1 MACGKRFREFTDCA
15 AANLSLLPLFAAM
28 LPAKR
33 HLAGLRSELV
43 SRRDPRPRESRR
55 KRAYTPEMNPTRRI
69 LQAIAWS
76 GLILISGLAVHK
88 ASAQPG
94 SSTRL
99 YAVTH
104 VDIIGGG
111 GNLDEAIKLMQEYV
125 ADSQK
130 DPGVVR
136 IELLQ
141 HEKRRNHFSLV
152 EVWQS
157 RDAFEA
163 HTTAAHTKQFREKLH
178 PLLGSPFDERLHSLL
193 P

>member
-1 MACGKRFREFTDCA
+1 
-15 AANLSLLPLFAAM
+15 M
-28 LPAKR
+28 LPA
-33 HLAGLRSELV
+33 
-43 SRRDPRPRESRR
+43 
-55 KRAYTPEMNPTRRI
+55 
-69 LQAIAWS
+69 IAWL
-76 GLILISGLAVHK
+76 GLVWMSGLAVQK
-88 ASAQPG
+88 ASAQQG
-94 SSTRL
+94 GNRL

-130 DPGVVR
+130 DPGAVR

-141 HEKRRNHFSLV
+141 HEKRRNHFSLI
-152 EVWQS
+152 EVWQNKE
-157 RDAFEA
+157 AFEA
-163 HTTAAHTKQFREKLH
+163 HTASAHTKQFREKLH

>member
-1 MACGKRFREFTDCA
+1 MRRM
-15 AANLSLLPLFAAM
+15 LL
-28 LPAKR
+28 
-33 HLAGLRSELV
+33 
-43 SRRDPRPRESRR
+43 
-55 KRAYTPEMNPTRRI
+55 
-69 LQAIAWS
+69 AIAWL
-76 GLILISGLAVHK
+76 GLVMMSGLAVQK
-88 ASAQPG
+88 ASAQQTG
-94 SSTRL
+94 NRL

-111 GNLDEAIKLMQEYV
+111 SNLDDAIKLMQEYV

-130 DPGVVR
+130 DPGAVR

-157 RDAFEA
+157 KDAFEA
-163 HTTAAHTKQFREKLH
+163 HTASAHTKQFREKLH

>member
-1 MACGKRFREFTDCA
+1 M
-15 AANLSLLPLFAAM
+15 
-28 LPAKR
+28 
-33 HLAGLRSELV
+33 
-43 SRRDPRPRESRR
+43 
-55 KRAYTPEMNPTRRI
+55 
-69 LQAIAWS
+69 
-76 GLILISGLAVHK
+76 SGLAVHK

-94 SSTRL
+94 TSNRL

-130 DPGVVR
+130 DPGAVR

-152 EVWQS
+152 EVWQNK
-157 RDAFEA
+157 DAFEA
-163 HTTAAHTKQFREKLH
+163 HTAAAHTKQFREKLH
-178 PLLGSPFDERLHSLL
+178 PLLGSPFDERLHTLL

>member
-1 MACGKRFREFTDCA
+1 M
-15 AANLSLLPLFAAM
+15 
-28 LPAKR
+28 
-33 HLAGLRSELV
+33 
-43 SRRDPRPRESRR
+43 
-55 KRAYTPEMNPTRRI
+55 
-69 LQAIAWS
+69 S
-76 GLILISGLAVHK
+76 GLVVQK
-88 ASAQPG
+88 AGAQQG
-94 SSTRL
+94 GNRL

-157 RDAFEA
+157 KDAFEA
-163 HTTAAHTKQFREKLH
+163 HTASAHTKQFREKLH